1 MVCAWPGSAA
11 LMPTCIQTRAQTV
24 KNDAQAVS
32 NTVVLVVCEQ
42 LDSVRQTSPTLPM
55 YRWRE
60 GAGL

>member
-1 MVCAWPGSAA
+1 M
-11 LMPTCIQTRAQTV
+11 LTCIQTRAQTV

-42 LDSVRQTSPTLPM
+42 LDSVKQASPTLPM
-55 YRWRE
+55 YRWHE